1 MIATAVTSDQPLT
14 AQPEYDRYVGMEAVR
29 GPLAAG
35 FARQIL
41 TTCQPFLTRP
51 ISGLRVLD
59 IGCGYGHT
67 ARELARH
74 TRHVVGV
81 EPCQPLFAVAQQVA
95 AQFGQNNLEYHPLG
109 IYDLDYRE
117 AFDLVVLD
125 NVLEHLPNQPR
136 ALEIVSQALAPG
148 GLAFILVPNRLW
160 PIEVHYGLPFLSYLP
175 LPLANLYLRLSGRG
189 LDYTDA
195 SYAPTYF
202 SLNRLLRARAELT
215 FSYILPADLSLTTR
229 GNAWHYRLGA
239 AAIRRWPLL
248 WAISKALL
256 VVVQKPDPTPSR

>member
-1 MIATAVTSDQPLT
+1 MFATAVASNQPL
-14 AQPEYDRYVGMEAVR
+14 AEQPEYDRYVDMEAVR

-41 TTCQPFLTRP
+41 TTCRPFLTRP
-51 ISGLRVLD
+51 TDELRVLD

-74 TRHVVGV
+74 TQHVVGV
-81 EPCQPLFAVAQQVA
+81 EPSQWLFATAQQVA
-95 AQFGQNNLEYHPLG
+95 AQSGQNNLEFLPLG
-109 IYDLDYRE
+109 IYDLDYHE

-125 NVLEHLPNQPR
+125 NVLEHLPDQPR

-148 GLAFILVPNRLW
+148 GVAFILVPNRLW

-189 LDYTDA
+189 SDYTDA
-195 SYAPTYF
+195 SYAPTYV

-215 FSYILPADLSLTTR
+215 YSYVLPADLSLTTR
-229 GNAWHYRLGA
+229 GNTWQYRLGA
-239 AAIRRWPLL
+239 AAIGRWPLL

-256 VVVQKPDPTPSR
+256 VIARKQSRG

>member
-1 MIATAVTSDQPLT
+1 MIATAAINEQPQ
-14 AQPEYDRYVGMEAVR
+14 QPEYDRYVHMEKVR

-41 TTCQPFLTRP
+41 ATCQPFLTKP
-51 ISGLRVLD
+51 VAELDVLD

-74 TRHVVGV
+74 TRRVVGV
-81 EPCQPLFAVAQQVA
+81 EPSQPLFSTAKQI
-95 AQFGQNNLEYHPLG
+95 GERSGLTNLQCHPHG

-125 NVLEHLPNQPR
+125 NVLEHLPDQPR
-136 ALEIVSQALAPG
+136 ALEVISQALTPG
-148 GLAFILVPNRLW
+148 GVAFILVPNRLW

-189 LDYTDA
+189 SDYRDA

-202 SLNRLLRARAELT
+202 GLNRLLRARNELT
-215 FSYILPADLSLTTR
+215 YSYVLPADLSLTTR
-229 GNAWHYRLGA
+229 GNAWHYRWGT

-256 VVVQKPDPTPSR
+256 VVVQKIGRTPRS

>member
-1 MIATAVTSDQPLT
+1 MIATAVDQPLT
-14 AQPEYDRYVGMEAVR
+14 EHPEYDRYVSMEEVR

-41 TTCQPFLTRP
+41 ATCRPFLTRP
-51 ISGLRVLD
+51 IAELRVLD

-74 TRHVVGV
+74 THHVVGV
-81 EPCQPLFAVAQQVA
+81 EPSQPLFSTAQQVA
-95 AQFGQNNLEYHPLG
+95 AQSGQSNLEYLPLG
-109 IYDLDYRE
+109 IYDLNYHE

-125 NVLEHLPNQPR
+125 NVLEHLPDQPR
-136 ALEIVSQALAPG
+136 ALEVISQGSAPG
-148 GLAFILVPNRLW
+148 GVAFILVPNRLW
-160 PIEVHYGLPFLSYLP
+160 PIEVHYHLPLLSYLP

-189 LDYTDA
+189 SDYTDA

-202 SLNRLLRARAELT
+202 SLNRLLRARTELT
-215 FSYILPADLSLTTR
+215 FSYVLPADLSITVR
-229 GNAWHYRLGA
+229 GNAWHYRWGA
-239 AAIRRWPLL
+239 AAIRRFPCL

-256 VVVQKPDPTPSR
+256 VIARKPLRV